1 MLAENRRKEK
11 TPKMIEKISEEYK
24 LTCDLSS
31 HESRNIFL
39 ESTSSMVFDRVNR
52 VVYLTISPRAN
63 AGLANEWCN
72 ENNYELVMFETES
85 HTGCPI
91 YHTDVLMFVG
101 TTAIGIC
108 FEVIKPEYR
117 DFVREKVRRYH
128 DVIEIKKEQLL
139 KFCGNCL
146 EIPDKDGNLLL
157 AMSTAA
163 FNGYTKNQKDE
174 IQKYFKKIVHSDL
187 QTIEKYGGGSA
198 RCMLAEL
205 F

>member
-1 MLAENRRKEK
+1 M
-11 TPKMIEKISEEYK
+11 
-24 LTCDLSS
+24 
-31 HESRNIFL
+31 
-39 ESTSSMVFDRVNR
+39 
-52 VVYLTISPRAN
+52 
-63 AGLANEWCN
+63 
-72 ENNYELVMFETES
+72 
-85 HTGCPI
+85 
-91 YHTDVLMFVG
+91 
-101 TTAIGIC
+101 
-108 FEVIKPEYR
+108 
-117 DFVREKVRRYH
+117 
-128 DVIEIKKEQLL
+128 
-139 KFCGNCL
+139 